1 MKKQTLAA
9 RIMAFIIPA
18 GMKFIDNEQGSL
30 NLWGPRYPVLSPEG
44 DGGAAGGGTGE
55 GGAAG
60 AGAAGGE
67 GDKGGAGS
75 GAPDVNA
82 QLAKM
87 QEQLLGLTQQ
97 NAQLRTQVETANH
110 KSVDDIIK
118 NETDPAKLVKLLKGS
133 LESQQEANAKLK
145 KSITSTNIRS
155 TLQRIA
161 GEQVHDVA
169 DIMNAPE
176 FREILK
182 AGLDMDKMDL
192 DETVAT
198 AAVQKLLEK
207 KPYLKKQT
215 VVPGTVNNK
224 PGQTIK
230 GKAVSEMSAKEI
242 EAELAKVWNS

>member
-1 MKKQTLAA
+1 MFKNRSFLS
-9 RIMAFIIPA
+9 IILSS
-18 GMKFIDNEQGSL
+18 QVGSL
-30 NLWGPRYPVLSPEG
+30 NLWGPRYPVMSPEG
-44 DGGAAGGGTGE
+44 EGGAGGVAAGGEGSAAGGEGGNGGAAGG
-55 GGAAG
+55 
-60 AGAAGGE
+60 AGGT
-67 GDKGGAGS
+67 
-75 GAPDVNA
+75 DVNA
-82 QLAKM
+82 SLAKM
-87 QEQLLGLTQQ
+87 QEQLLTLTQQ
-97 NAQLRTQVETANH
+97 NAQLKAQVETANH

-118 NETDPAKLVKLLKGS
+118 NETDPAKVVKLLKGS
-133 LESQQEANAKLK
+133 LEAQQEANAKLK
-145 KSITSTNIRS
+145 KSVTATNIRS

-161 GEQVHDVA
+161 GDQVHDVQ

-182 AGLDMDKMDL
+182 AGLDVDKMDL

-215 VVPGTVNNK
+215 VVPGTVSNK

-230 GKAVSEMSAKEI
+230 GKSVSEMSAKEI

>member
-1 MKKQTLAA
+1 MFKKLS
-9 RIMAFIIPA
+9 FLSIILSS
-18 GMKFIDNEQGSL
+18 QVGSL
-30 NLWGPRYPVLSPEG
+30 NLWGPRFPVMSPDG
-44 DGGAAGGGTGE
+44 DGGAGGGSGE
-55 GGAAG
+55 GEG
-60 AGAAGGE
+60 GAAGGE
-67 GDKGGAGS
+67 GDKGGAG
-75 GAPDVNA
+75 GPDVNA
-82 QLAKM
+82 TLAKM
-87 QEQLLGLTQQ
+87 QEQLLALTQQ
-97 NAQLRTQVETANH
+97 NAQLKTQVETANH

-161 GEQVHDVA
+161 GDQVHDVA

-182 AGLDMDKMDL
+182 AGLDMERMDL

>member
-1 MKKQTLAA
+1 MFKHLSFLSLILSSQV
-9 RIMAFIIPA
+9 
-18 GMKFIDNEQGSL
+18 GSL
-30 NLWGPRYPVLSPEG
+30 NLWGSRYPVMSPEG
-44 DGGAAGGGTGE
+44 DGGAG

-60 AGAAGGE
+60 GEGGAAGGE
-67 GDKGGAGS
+67 GDKGGGT
-75 GAPDVNA
+75 GGQDLNA
-82 QLAKM
+82 TLAKM
-87 QEQLLGLTQQ
+87 QEQLLSLTQQ
-97 NAQLRTQVETANH
+97 NAQLKSQVESANH

-118 NETDPAKLVKLLKGS
+118 NETDPQKVVKLLKGS
-133 LESQQEANAKLK
+133 LEAQQEANAKLK
-145 KSITSTNIRS
+145 KSVTATNIRS

-161 GEQVHDVA
+161 GDQVHDVQ

-182 AGLDMDKMDL
+182 AGLDVDKMDL

-215 VVPGTVNNK
+215 VVPGTVSNK

-230 GKAVSEMSAKEI
+230 GKSVSEMSAKEI